1 MTGPRIVPCGDDA
14 LRLVMRVS
22 DNRHLIADVLRSS
35 GSWREVVVG
44 RESVTVQFDPV
55 DLQPSAATDLLK
67 KTASMNLSD
76 QQSVQPEVTLTV
88 STDEA
93 SAPDLSTCA
102 EANGCTIEEFL
113 SKIHDSRLKVDML
126 GFAPGFA
133 YVSGVD
139 QSLSGGRLENPR
151 QRVPAGSIGFIK
163 GSLGIYALEGPG
175 GWPII
180 GRTDAVLFDKSTPDP
195 FLLSAGTP
203 LQIAWA

>member
-1 MTGPRIVPCGDDA
+1 MSGLRIVPCGDDA
-14 LRLVMRVS
+14 LRLVTLAS
-22 DNRHLIADVLRSS
+22 DDRHHIADVLRGS
-35 GSWREVVVG
+35 GNWREVVVG

-55 DLQPSAATDLLK
+55 GLQPSAARDLLK
-67 KTASMNLSD
+67 KTVSMNLSD
-76 QQSVQPEVTLTV
+76 QQSVQPEVTLPV
-88 STDEA
+88 STDET

-113 SKIHDSRLKVDML
+113 IKIHGSSLKVDML

-151 QRVPAGSIGFIK
+151 QRVPAGSIGFIE
-163 GSLGIYALEGPG
+163 GYLGIYALEGPG

-180 GRTDAVLFDKSTPDP
+180 GRTNAILFDKSAPHP

-203 LQIAWA
+203 LQIEWA

>member
-1 MTGPRIVPCGDDA
+1 MSGPRIVPCGDDA
-14 LRLVMRVS
+14 LRLVSRAS
-22 DNRHLIADVLRSS
+22 DERHLIADVLRSS
-35 GSWREVVVG
+35 GSWHEVVVG
-44 RESVTVQFDPV
+44 REGVTVQFDPV
-55 DLQPSAATDLLK
+55 ALQPSAARDLLK
-67 KTASMNLSD
+67 KTVSMNLCD
-76 QQSVQPEVTLTV
+76 QQPVQPEVTLTV

-102 EANGCTIEEFL
+102 EANRCTIEEFL
-113 SKIHDSRLKVDML
+113 SKIHDSSLMVDML

-180 GRTDAVLFDKSTPDP
+180 GRTDAILFDKSSPDP

-203 LQIAWA
+203 LQIEWA

>member
-1 MTGPRIVPCGDDA
+1 MTGPGIVPCGDDA
-14 LRLVMRVS
+14 LRLVTRAS
-22 DNRHLIADVLRSS
+22 DDRHLIADILRSS

-55 DLQPSAATDLLK
+55 ALQPSAARDLLK
-67 KTASMNLSD
+67 KTVSMNLSD

-88 STDEA
+88 STDAA

-102 EANGCTIEEFL
+102 EANRCTIEEFL
-113 SKIHDSRLKVDML
+113 SKIHDSSLKVDML

-139 QSLSGGRLENPR
+139 KSLSGGRLENPR

-180 GRTDAVLFDKSTPDP
+180 GRTDAILFDKSAPDP
-195 FLLSAGTP
+195 FLLSTGTP
-203 LQIAWA
+203 LQIEWA